1 MSAERIVLL
10 VFGII
15 FLLASVFLLPAGVGL
30 VWVNAAVTDDD
41 GFLTSKTTDLESDSY
56 AITTT
61 PAQMEWDADRGMA
74 WCCDPGDFLTLK
86 VKGENQDSSKGIFM
100 GIASESD
107 VDDYL
112 ERVRYDE
119 ITTWASSPWG
129 SDVEYTRHSGT
140 AQPGAPT
147 DETFWEASAYG
158 TGTQTLKWEPETG
171 DWVLVIMNEDGLP
184 GVEVSGTVGARL
196 PWLFWLGV
204 GMLIAG
210 AVALAVGIVMVYFAA
225 RRPRKAGT
233 QAAVNSPAP

>member
-1 MSAERIVLL
+1 MSAGRIVLL

-15 FLLASVFLLPAGVGL
+15 FLLASVFLLPAGGGL

-41 GFLTSKTTDLESDSY
+41 GFLNSKTTDLERNSY
-56 AITTT
+56 AIITS
-61 PAQMEWDADRGMA
+61 PAQIEWDADQGMT

-86 VKGENQDSSKGIFM
+86 VEGENQDSSKGIFL

-107 VDDYL
+107 VDAYL
-112 ERVRYDE
+112 DGVRYDE

-129 SDVEYTRHSGT
+129 SDVEYTRHNGNSEP
-140 AQPGAPT
+140 APPT

-158 TGTQTLKWEPETG
+158 TGTQTLTWEPESG
-171 DWVLVIMNEDGLP
+171 DWVLVIMNEDGSL

-210 AVALAVGIVMVYFAA
+210 AVALAAGIVMVYFAA
-225 RRPRKAGT
+225 RRPRKAVP
-233 QAAVNSPAP
+233 QAAVDSPAP